1 VTRTGEDLR
10 LAGGGFGLQL
20 RQWTGFL
27 ATLCLIGVLA
37 CSDEP
42 SEPADPSQTQVITA
56 APIPQR
62 SPTELQLPIKVAVT
76 LPLFVEFAQLA
87 GPGNAE
93 VISLIPAGL
102 DPHTYEFTAAD
113 IERMEG
119 IDLFFFNGL
128 GLDSRLQGAIEANR
142 DETAYVIPFA
152 PNIKSPQGNNLTAE
166 QAGDN
171 SHLWLDPSLAYVYT
185 EIVADEFII
194 YDGIRRDF
202 YTTSWTAFRDR
213 MLAFQAELTGELET
227 IPAERRR
234 LVTLHDSF
242 AHFARRFDFTV
253 AGHAS
258 DAPAQI
264 NETDIQRLAQ
274 LVRDQLV
281 PAVFTEFG
289 YDSSGMEE
297 VARRAGVPL
306 CTLYSDILVG
316 DVSTYE
322 EMMRANVRELVRC
335 LAP

>member
-1 VTRTGEDLR
+1 
-10 LAGGGFGLQL
+10 
-20 RQWTGFL
+20 
-27 ATLCLIGVLA
+27 
-37 CSDEP
+37 
-42 SEPADPSQTQVITA
+42 
-56 APIPQR
+56 
-62 SPTELQLPIKVAVT
+62 LPIRVAVT
-76 LPLFVEFAQLA
+76 LPLFVELAQLA

-102 DPHTYEFTAAD
+102 DPHTYEFTEAD
-113 IERMEG
+113 IERMKG
-119 IDLFFFNGL
+119 IDFFFLNGL
-128 GLDSRLQGAIEANR
+128 GLDSRLQAAIEANR

-202 YTTSWTAFRDR
+202 YTTSWTGVRDR
-213 MLAFQAELTGELET
+213 MLAFQAELAAELEA

-242 AHFARRFDFTV
+242 AHFARRFEFTV
-253 AGHAS
+253 AGQANEPP
-258 DAPAQI
+258 API
-264 NETDIQRLAQ
+264 NEVDIQRLVQ
-274 LVRDQLV
+274 LVSDQLV

-306 CTLYSDILVG
+306 CTLYSDILGG

-322 EMMRANVRELVRC
+322 DMMRANVRELVRC
-335 LAP
+335 LA